1 MTEDSR
7 SGAGKGAQRH
17 DLDEAAW
24 ISSPLARRRV
34 ASPNF
39 GVRRGERGIDMI
51 VLHYTGCPSAE
62 SALLWMCSHDSQVS
76 AHYLVD
82 EDGEIVQLVDERAR
96 AWHAG
101 VACWAGETDINSC
114 SIGIEIQN
122 MGHAAEGGLPP
133 YPEAQI
139 AAVIALCRDI
149 MARHGIVPTRVV
161 GHSDVAPARKCD
173 PGEHFPWARLAE
185 AGVAVHVPEDAVPV
199 PAAAEAA
206 LGPGEEGDAVA
217 AMQADLAAIGYCPP
231 QTGRFCEETQV
242 VVRAFQRRFR
252 PSRVDGLADAHTLVL
267 ARRVREL
274 MTGAVA

>member
-1 MTEDSR
+1 MTD
-7 SGAGKGAQRH
+7 RH
-17 DLDEAAW
+17 RKEQGHAPEEETMKEAEW
-24 ISSPLARRRV
+24 VSSPLVRRRI

-39 GVRRGERGIDMI
+39 GERRGRPGIDMI

-62 SALLWMCSHDSQVS
+62 SALLWMCSPDSQVS

-82 EDGEIVQLVDERAR
+82 EDGEILQLVDERAR

-101 VACWAGETDINSC
+101 LSCWAGESDINSC

-122 MGHAAEGGLPP
+122 EGHAAEGGLPP

-149 MARHGIVPTRVV
+149 MDRHGIAPQRVV

-173 PGEHFPWARLAE
+173 PGEHFPWARLAA
-185 AGVAVHVPEDAVPV
+185 AGVAAHVPEDAAPV
-199 PAAAEAA
+199 PAVAEEA
-206 LGPGEEGDAVA
+206 LGLGDESEAVA
-217 AMQADLAAIGYCPP
+217 ALQANLSAIGYCLP
-231 QTGRFCEETQV
+231 QTGHYGEETAA

-252 PSRVDGLADAHTLVL
+252 PSCVDGLADAQTRAL
-267 ARRVREL
+267 ARRVREV
-274 MTGAVA
+274 MGGGMA